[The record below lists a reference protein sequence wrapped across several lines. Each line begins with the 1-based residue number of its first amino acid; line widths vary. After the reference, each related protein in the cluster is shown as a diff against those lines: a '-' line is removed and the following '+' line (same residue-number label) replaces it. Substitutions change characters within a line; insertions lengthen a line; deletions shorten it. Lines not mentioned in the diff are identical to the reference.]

1 MYSTCLARMLSV
13 SKGVVNSSNYIR
25 SIYFTSTTASSI
37 QWPPSPPGTIQ
48 KVTIFFYNSPR
59 PLHQWKQAKPTLCVC
74 LLEKI
79 ASFIYRPLALF
90 SQWIPGL
97 NAISQETLPMCSPV
111 IPHCLQAESS
121 TEGGKK
127 KLSIASQ
134 AIKTHNNGNAVK
146 AMVNSCRGISN
157 PNNLQPFSFFTNAS
171 IPITQETW
179 CVYWI
184 IQLELITSKVSVI

>member
-1 MYSTCLARMLSV
+1 MFPKGWSTLQAIWEA
-13 SKGVVNSSNYIR
+13 SSC
-25 SIYFTSTTASSI
+25 FTSTTANSI
-37 QWPPSPPGTIQ
+37 QWPPSPLGTIQ

-59 PLHQWKQAKPTLCVC
+59 PLHQWKQARPTLCVC

-97 NAISQETLPMCSPV
+97 NAISQETLPVRSPV

-134 AIKTHNNGNAVK
+134 AIKTHKLVCYTEIPWMCFNQFQPGRK
-146 AMVNSCRGISN
+146 QGEEGY
-157 PNNLQPFSFFTNAS
+157 NLK
-171 IPITQETW
+171 E
-179 CVYWI
+179 C
-184 IQLELITSKVSVI
+184 